1 MPIIYGPI
9 KKGTLSVSVMSEFS
23 TEIKEVH
30 AKKKKTTT
38 DQFPVIC
45 HIICLPYQ

>member
-30 AKKKKTTT
+30 AKKKTT

-45 HIICLPYQ
+45 NIICLPYQ